1 MNHRVLPLLLRVSAA
16 IITVVAIV
24 IFFFALR
31 AAGVSNRPIVSS
43 LPEILSTPV
52 LMIAAALLLAGLG
65 DLLAHASD
73 TSPEISRNLS
83 RINQSMADLQKRV
96 DDVAVATDRL
106 SRNRAPLPAPPAPP
120 SHVTA
125 SLAPGALDPLL
136 KAMAEI
142 RELALLTEDERKQR
156 LANMEQERKR
166 MLVRQVIEHIDGQR
180 WSAGNATLDTIDRE
194 HPNDAE
200 SKRLRGQFEEARR
213 NAESVTVA
221 RGRDQIENYISTGVW
236 DQAYQAARQLVDNF
250 PGNVE
255 SQRLLVR
262 VQRERDIH
270 VETSV
275 SRMVEEIRHDIDR
288 RLWRRA
294 LQHAQRLV
302 DRFPEHAKT
311 ARVNEQLP
319 TLQQNAEIEERQ
331 ELEVRIQELIRGHKF
346 ADAIELSE
354 ELLSRFPHS
363 PQAEAIETLLPRI
376 RELAS
381 EHREPAAS

>member
-1 MNHRVLPLLLRVSAA
+1 MNQRVLPLLLRLSAA
-16 IITVVAIV
+16 VVTVVAIV
-24 IFFFALR
+24 VFFSAMR
-31 AAGVSNRPIVSS
+31 EASASNKPIVSS
-43 LPEILSTPV
+43 LHNILAMPV
-52 LMIAAALLLAGLG
+52 IMIAGALLLAGLA

-73 TSPEISRNLS
+73 PSPEITKNLS

-106 SRNRAPLPAPPAPP
+106 SRVRTPVAPPPAPP
-120 SHVTA
+120 SHITA

-136 KAMAEI
+136 KSIAEI
-142 RELALLTEDERKQR
+142 RELALLTDDERKAR
-156 LANMEQERKR
+156 LAHMEQERKR
-166 MLVRQVIEHIDGQR
+166 MLVRQVIEHIERQR
-180 WSAGNATLDTIDRE
+180 WADGAATLDTIDRE

-200 SKRLRGQFEEARR
+200 TKRLRSQFEVARR
-213 NAESVTVA
+213 NAESTTVA
-221 RGRDQIENYISTGVW
+221 RARDQIENYINTGVW
-236 DQAYQAARQLVDNF
+236 DEAHQAARLLVNNF

-255 SQRLLVR
+255 AQRLLGR
-262 VQRERDIH
+262 VQREREIH

-311 ARVNEQLP
+311 ARINEQLP

-346 ADAIELSE
+346 QDAIDLSE
-354 ELLSRFPHS
+354 ELLTRFPQS
-363 PQAEAIETLLPRI
+363 PQAEAIEKLLPRI
-376 RELAS
+376 RELAN
-381 EHREPAAS
+381 EHNAPAA

>member
-31 AAGVSNRPIVSS
+31 AAGASNKPIISS

-73 TSPEISRNLS
+73 PSPEITKNLS
-83 RINQSMADLQKRV
+83 RINQAMADLQKRV
-96 DDVAVATDRL
+96 DDVAVAADRM
-106 SRNRAPLPAPPAPP
+106 SRVRTPIAPPPAPP
-120 SHVTA
+120 THITA

-136 KAMAEI
+136 KSMAEI
-142 RELALLTEDERKQR
+142 RELALLTEEERKQR

-166 MLVRQVIEHIDGQR
+166 MLVRQVIEHIDTQR
-180 WSAGNATLDTIDRE
+180 WSVGNATLDTIDRE
-194 HPNDAE
+194 HPDDAE
-200 SKRLRGQFEEARR
+200 AKRLRSQFEEARR
-213 NAESVTVA
+213 NAELVTVT
-221 RGRDQIENYISTGVW
+221 RQRDQIEHLISTGAW
-236 DQAYQAARQLVDNF
+236 DQAYHAARQLLDNF

-255 SQRLLVR
+255 SQRLLAR
-262 VQRERDIH
+262 VQREREIH
-270 VETSV
+270 IETSV

-302 DRFPEHAKT
+302 ERFPDHAKT
-311 ARVNEQLP
+311 ARVTEQLP
-319 TLQQNAEIEERQ
+319 TLKQNAEIEERQ

-346 ADAIELSE
+346 QEAIDLSE
-354 ELLSRFPHS
+354 ELLTRFPHS

-376 RELAS
+376 RELATQ
-381 EHREPAAS
+381 HREPAAS

>member
-1 MNHRVLPLLLRVSAA
+1 MNHRVLPLLLRVCAA
-16 IITVVAIV
+16 IVTVVAIV
-24 IFFFALR
+24 IFFFELR
-31 AAGVSNRPIVSS
+31 AVGATNTPIISS
-43 LPEILSTPV
+43 LPRILATPTI
-52 LMIAAALLLAGLG
+52 LIAAALLLAGLG

-73 TSPEISRNLS
+73 TSPEITRNLS

-96 DDVAVATDRL
+96 DDVAVAADRL
-106 SRNRAPLPAPPAPP
+106 ARNRAPLPAPPAPP
-120 SHVTA
+120 SHITA

-136 KAMAEI
+136 KLIAEI
-142 RELALLTEDERKQR
+142 RELALLTDEERKER

-166 MLVRQVIEHIDGQR
+166 MLVRQVLEHIERQR
-180 WSAGNATLDTIDRE
+180 WSAGSDTLNTIDRE

-200 SKRLRGQFEEARR
+200 AKRIRSQFEEARR
-213 NAESVTVA
+213 NAESATLA
-221 RGRDQIENYISTGVW
+221 RGRDQIENFIGIGAW
-236 DQAYQAARQLVDNF
+236 DQAHQAARQLVDDF

-255 SQRLLVR
+255 GQRLLSR

-302 DRFPEHAKT
+302 ERFPDHAKT
-311 ARVNEQLP
+311 ARINEQLA

-346 ADAIELSE
+346 DEAIQLSE
-354 ELLSRFPHS
+354 ELLTRFPHS
-363 PQAEAIETLLPRI
+363 PQAEAIEKLLPRI